1 MWNCLALI
9 YALFITNQCIH
20 YYLCSPLPS
29 PPLFRCLSLYFFV
42 CVCVEDSKAHVLT
55 TATININHT
64 PILTIH
70 GSVIRSLWL
79 TSLVCGSS
87 WQWSNLPTPF
97 PVLDNHQPTPLYCS
111 EGGMIRLPRRVTS
124 HSIRLPASGFFHS
137 VFLLMPPSARTLLCF
152 LSYSLHCSVLSDS
165 KARRG
170 NDSREVRTPFQE
182 SALRNMSISGL
193 HTLPTF
199 CVSGA
204 SLSSHLQSTGLQRGG
219 YILYFKDEMGLYFA
233 WGHHI

>member
-1 MWNCLALI
+1 ML
-9 YALFITNQCIH
+9 T
-20 YYLCSPLPS
+20 
-29 PPLFRCLSLYFFV
+29 PPLSFSLSLSFFLCVRV
-42 CVCVEDSKAHVLT
+42 CWGLKSSCLNHSNNKQ
-55 TATININHT
+55 INHT

-87 WQWSNLPTPF
+87 WPWSNLPTPF
-97 PVLDNHQPTPLYCS
+97 PVLDNHQPIPLYCS

-124 HSIRLPASGFFHS
+124 HSIRLPASGFSHS

-204 SLSSHLQSTGLQRGG
+204 SLSSHLQSTALQRGG